1 MNLCWKKELK
11 LKTMTELIE
20 KTSYSDK
27 ESEIYDLLVGP
38 EHSELRDDVVRVQE
52 YIAKEVELAYKAGML
67 NFNAL
72 DHTLKT
78 PWENTVWTKANL
90 NFMDT
95 GNGVLLPSLYLQAKG
110 FKK

>member
-1 MNLCWKKELK
+1 
-11 LKTMTELIE
+11 MTELIE
-20 KTSYSDK
+20 KTSYEARYINIAK
-27 ESEIYDLLVGP
+27 NLIGINFNVES
-38 EHSELRDDVVRVQE
+38 VVE
-52 YIAKEVELAYKAGML
+52 SLHKYIAKEVELAYKAGML
-67 NFNAL
+67 HFNAL

-78 PWENTVWTKANL
+78 PWKNTVWTKANL